1 MTAPPLPL
9 HIRIRTAAILAAATL
24 LFHGWSLGDGLFLD
38 DHWHTA
44 QYAKAEW
51 SWAHLVESATIAP
64 QRFIECWWQE
74 TPLHWQYAR
83 PFALLAAQATY
94 LLSGESAVALHAAS
108 VLLHFAVALLV
119 AELAFRL
126 TRSARWSCTAG
137 LLFVIYLHT
146 PVPVAWPA
154 AQNALL
160 QTALMLAALLLY
172 CDASGLDLTPRPAE
186 AVAAQAVKSLGRWR
200 FGASFGLWVLALLSR
215 ENALML
221 PPLLV
226 GFDLA
231 YGGWR
236 TVRMRWPAYLAFAL
250 VGGVFLAWRLTFPN
264 MPDVYFRPNDGG
276 DYWAWLAAKLLHYLC
291 CAVWLNPLTVGPTG
305 RFEPWR
311 DTPLDLAI
319 MAGIVIVFSVGYVVA
334 CRRVRGWWLWPAWL
348 LLAVLPV
355 APVLAT
361 PHSGYL
367 PGVAFA
373 IAMVLGPGT
382 ARVLKPDR
390 QRRISNGVAI
400 GYLVAMSACFP
411 LYRMLWNSFRAAE
424 NYTVACLRTQPP
436 PVAAR
441 DVYFINLPFVNVYAK
456 FHLARDWDSSF
467 ADKSIHALTYA
478 PNILAMDQPTRI
490 VQLDDHAF
498 RVEVDGQPWFS
509 RLLGRF
515 LIDAMRRSGPLKPGD
530 NYKAK
535 NFHVTVDDAGPEGV
549 RALTFRFN
557 RALDDPEH
565 AFYVSTPDHGGVRL
579 RFANGTTGPRPID
592 LPSLSETER
601 PDVARLRRTRD
612 LLFLMRD
619 FTRNRL
625 GIRSDLYL
633 TGPPYPGPRPR

>member
-1 MTAPPLPL
+1 MTTPLSEL
-9 HIRIRTAAILAAATL
+9 RIRIRSAAILAAATL

-44 QYAKAEW
+44 QYAKAAW
-51 SWAHLVESATIAP
+51 SWPHLVEAATIAP

-74 TPLHWQYAR
+74 TPLNWQYAR
-83 PFALLAAQATY
+83 PFALLVAQATY
-94 LLSGESAVALHAAS
+94 LLSGGSAVALHALS
-108 VLLHFAVALLV
+108 VLLHFAAALLV
-119 AELAFRL
+119 AQLAYRL
-126 TRSARWSCTAG
+126 TRSPLWSCVGG

-160 QTALMLAALLLY
+160 QTVLMLAALLQY
-172 CDASGLDLTPRPAE
+172 IDASGLDLSPRPA
-186 AVAAQAVKSLGRWR
+186 AGAAAPVGPLVRRR
-200 FGASFGLWVLALLSR
+200 FAACFGLWVLALLSR

-231 YGGWR
+231 FGGWR
-236 TVRMRWPAYLAFAL
+236 TVRARWRAYLTFAL
-250 VGGVFLAWRLTFPN
+250 IGGLFLAWRLTFPN
-264 MPDVYFRPNDGG
+264 MPDVYFRPHDGG

-311 DTPLDLAI
+311 DTPLDLAL
-319 MAGIVIVFSVGYVVA
+319 MAGIVVVFSVGFYVA
-334 CRRVRGWWLWPAWL
+334 ARRARGWWLWPGWL
-348 LLAVLPV
+348 LLAILPV

-382 ARVLKPDR
+382 ARVAKPGR
-390 QRRISNGVAI
+390 RRRISNGVAI
-400 GYLVAMSACFP
+400 GYLVAMCACFP
-411 LYRMLWNSFRAAE
+411 LYRILWNSFRAAE
-424 NYTVACLRTQPP
+424 AYTVACLRTQPP

-456 FHLARDWDSSF
+456 FHLAQEWDPSF
-467 ADKSIHALTYA
+467 AEKTVHALTYA
-478 PNILAMDQPTRI
+478 PNILVMDQPTRV
-490 VQLDDHAF
+490 VQLDDHSF
-498 RVEVDGQPWFS
+498 RVEVSGQPWFS

-515 LIDAMRRSGPLKPGD
+515 LIDAMRRGGPLRTGETYPAEG
-530 NYKAK
+530 
-535 NFHVTVDDAGPEGV
+535 FRVTVDAAGPEGV
-549 RALTFRFN
+549 TALTFRFD
-557 RALDDPEH
+557 RPLADTDH
-565 AFYVSTPDHGGVRL
+565 AFYISTPEHGGVRIPFVAGL
-579 RFANGTTGPRPID
+579 TAERAIEFPPIPPRDAPEI
-592 LPSLSETER
+592 
-601 PDVARLRRTRD
+601 ARLGRTRD
-612 LLFLMRD
+612 LLFVMRD

-625 GIRSDLYL
+625 GIRTDLYL